1 MSAIRSLCPFISS
14 NLYTKPPLISNR
26 SATAARSL
34 FKPQIDHTITFA
46 FVSIS
51 MPYRF
56 LFRARHNISRFRL
69 TSNLS
74 TYECISVKHNSQKRG
89 PRRSEYRKF
98 KPSRSWMS
106 SRSDLRIKYSHM
118 MGSNNVH
125 HDPNVGTTHTH
136 ICLGM
141 YSVEDKRQYYF
152 YIFFSPSG
160 RLVILYSFMKSS
172 AC

>member
-1 MSAIRSLCPFISS
+1 MNPLTRSHAIKFIRHRTVSIPNFPLNVCHTILCPFITS

-74 TYECISVKHNSQKRG
+74 TYECISVKHNSQKRA

-136 ICLGM
+136 IYLPRN
-141 YSVEDKRQYYF
+141 V
-152 YIFFSPSG
+152 
-160 RLVILYSFMKSS
+160 
-172 AC
+172 